1 MELPRSDWYFHRKS
15 TRWRWLGVLV
25 ALNLVG
31 FWVLNQA
38 LAGELTYEDIFR
50 PTPTPTRS
58 PVSWAAEA
66 EAHFEAGDLE
76 AAIEAYRQ
84 AVAIAPDDARLWAS
98 MARVQ
103 TYSSMSLTTDTERY
117 QRLQEAVA
125 SARRAVE
132 VDDESSFAHAVLA
145 FALDWLA
152 TNPLTT
158 AEERDEL
165 LRQAENASAR
175 ALLLNP
181 DSGLALA
188 YYAEVLL
195 DQQRWIQAEEQAIKA
210 VERSPNEMD
219 PHRVYAYVLESL
231 GRYREAIEQYLAAI
245 RIAPNL
251 TFLYLHVGFN
261 YRYLAGRA
269 ESPAARERLYELA
282 LEYFDRAVSINQR
295 LGIQDPVPYLA
306 IAKTYTQQGEFFIAA
321 LNAERALLIDPTDT
335 QTYAQLGV
343 IYVKARNYEG
353 SLPLFKCV
361 VEGCSPE
368 ETEEILDT
376 IADKFGMDPETVS
389 GVQVDPLPLTNL
401 TIAFYYTQYGA
412 VLAALNMCDQA
423 EPVFR
428 RVEARYPNDP
438 VLADI
443 IQESRN
449 ICRIL
454 AAKEKGTPPPIPEP
468 MYTPTP

>member
-1 MELPRSDWYFHRKS
+1 MELPEATWTFRRGHL
-15 TRWRWLGVLV
+15 RWRWIGGLVL
-25 ALNLVG
+25 LNLLALW
-31 FWVLNQA
+31 FLTRVLQ
-38 LAGELTYEDIFR
+38 GEITYEDIVR

-58 PVSWAAEA
+58 AVSWAEEA

-84 AVAIAPDDARLWAS
+84 AVQVAPNDALLWARL
-98 MARVQ
+98 ARVQ
-103 TYSSMSLTTDTERY
+103 TYSALLLTTDLERY
-117 QRLQEAVA
+117 ERLQEAVT
-125 SARRAVE
+125 SATQAVE
-132 VDDESSFAHAVLA
+132 VNDESSFAHAVRA

-152 TNPLTT
+152 TAALTT
-158 AEERDEL
+158 PEERANL
-165 LRQAENASAR
+165 LRQAENEAAR
-175 ALLLNP
+175 ALILNP

-195 DQQRWIQAEEQAIKA
+195 DQQRWIQAEEQAVKA
-210 VERSPNEMD
+210 VERAPNEMD

-231 GRYREAIEQYLAAI
+231 GRYREAIEQYLEAI

-251 TFLYLHVGFN
+251 TFLYMHVGLN
-261 YRYLAGRA
+261 YRHLASRA
-269 ESPAARERLYELA
+269 ESIPAQKRLYELA
-282 LEYFDRAVSINQR
+282 LEYFEQAVKINQR

-321 LNAERALLIDPTDT
+321 RNAERALLLDPTDT

-361 VEGCSPE
+361 VEGCSPV
-368 ETEEILDT
+368 ETEDILDT
-376 IADKFGMDPETVS
+376 IAEKFGLDPETIQGVS
-389 GVQVDPLPLTNL
+389 VDPLPLTNL
-401 TIAFYYTQYGA
+401 TVAFYYVQYGS
-412 VLAALNMCDQA
+412 VLAALNQCDLA
-423 EPVFR
+423 DDVFR
-428 RVEARYPNDP
+428 QVEARYGDDP
-438 VLADI
+438 ALTGI

-454 AAKEKGTPPPIPEP
+454 RLTPTPPPRPTA
-468 MYTPTP
+468 TPTPSRP